1 MIVDLQKDESTFERR
16 QATEYRCTKM
26 DTFSNINQ
34 SLTEIKCK
42 LDDLSEEMRTM
53 IKLEQQV
60 LTQSKDIERLNKTI
74 EHLKDSNQI
83 LSDRL
88 LELRSNFESQKQS
101 LGTVERVG
109 WAVATCVAIVIGK
122 QLGIS

>member
-1 MIVDLQKDESTFERR
+1 MDLQKQETTFERR
-16 QATEYRCTKM
+16 QAAEYRCTKM

-34 SLTEIKCK
+34 SLTEIKLK

-60 LTQSKDIERLNKTI
+60 LTQSKDIERLNLMIDELRKNNTM
-74 EHLKDSNQI
+74 

-88 LELRSNFESQKQS
+88 LELRSNFETQKQS

-109 WAVATCVAIVIGK
+109 WAVATCIAIIIGNK
-122 QLGIS
+122 LGFN